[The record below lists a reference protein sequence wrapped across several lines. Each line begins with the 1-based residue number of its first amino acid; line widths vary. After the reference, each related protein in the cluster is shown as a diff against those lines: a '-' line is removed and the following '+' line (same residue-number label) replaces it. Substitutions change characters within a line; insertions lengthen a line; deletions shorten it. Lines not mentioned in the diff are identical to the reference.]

1 MNKIPKITLLFFTLV
16 FLFSCRSYDYQA
28 IMETMAKANKLE
40 KTYIINAEFVDS
52 KEVLE
57 VCVKEKFGGEEVK
70 IGAVGIAKYNEEK
83 DCFENGKCW
92 LKTAILNPNSFH
104 NMDDLD
110 DLEKIKTIGLEI
122 ARETIKG
129 ISNLENY
136 NIIEI
141 GFILSDENNWAQVK
155 KTNSVYFSLPDLATS
170 SFNNVLLRQ

>member
-1 MNKIPKITLLFFTLV
+1 MNKIPKITLLFISLV
-16 FLFSCRSYDYQA
+16 FLFSCRSYDYQT

-40 KTYIINAEFVDS
+40 KTYIINAEYVES
-52 KEVLE
+52 KENLE
-57 VCVKEKFGGEEVK
+57 ICVKDKFGGKEVK

-92 LKTAILNPNSFH
+92 LKTAILNPNGFH

-110 DLEKIKTIGLEI
+110 DLEKIKSIGLEI

-136 NIIEI
+136 SIIEI
-141 GFILSDENNWAQVK
+141 SFILYNENKWARVK
-155 KTNSVYFSLPDLATS
+155 KTNSVYFSLPDLATT
-170 SFNNVLLRQ
+170 SFNNILLHQ